1 MPRADAEQGKF
12 STLARAALA
21 GASIPMAML
30 TLPLVISVP
39 EYFGNALGMDLA
51 LVGAVFMAV
60 RVLDIAIDPLL
71 GLAMDATRT
80 RWGRFRPWLLIG
92 VPVFVAGTAM
102 LFMPPRTVGAAYLV
116 VGLILAYAG
125 WSILSLA
132 QLSLAAGLVRG
143 YADRARIYAWI
154 QAAFLGGV
162 CLVMLLPLLM
172 GSVANDP
179 GAALSL
185 MGWLIIGA
193 AVPLTL
199 LAALLVPERVYA
211 VERKRLGLA
220 GYARLVSRSA
230 VARLVGADLLFGLG
244 FGVASAVL
252 VFFFIAAKGLERST
266 LGILLIAQMGTAVLA
281 VPLLG
286 AVAARLGKHV
296 TLGLCGVGACIVC
309 PTMLLVPHGNLPL
322 AALAMAVWGICYG
335 GVTFLPRA
343 MMADAADEL
352 KLEDG
357 VERTGILYALLIS
370 SWKLGGAFSVGFG
383 FILLDWIGYDP
394 KLGSGNSPDALRGLQ
409 ALFAATPAVMGLLG
423 ALLCRGYPL
432 TSARC
437 AEIRRALDARADGGG
452 TAAPAAA

>member
-1 MPRADAEQGKF
+1 MPGTDAKQGNP
-12 STLARAALA
+12 SALARTALA
-21 GASIPMAML
+21 AASIPMAML
-30 TLPLVISVP
+30 TLPLVVNVP
-39 EYFGNALGMDLA
+39 EYFGNALGMNLA
-51 LVGAVFMAV
+51 VVGTVFMAV
-60 RVLDIAIDPLL
+60 RVLDIAVDPLL

-92 VPVFVAGTAM
+92 IPVLVAGTAM
-102 LFMPPRTVGAAYLV
+102 LFMPPRTVNAAYLV

-162 CLVMLLPLLM
+162 CMVMLLPLLM
-172 GSVANDP
+172 GRMANNP
-179 GAALSL
+179 TTALSA
-185 MGWLIIGA
+185 MGWLIISA
-193 AVPLTL
+193 VVPLTL
-199 LAALLVPERVYA
+199 FAALMVPERPHTIG
-211 VERKRLGLA
+211 RHRLGLA

-230 VARLVGADLLFGLG
+230 VARLVAADLLFGLG

-266 LGILLIAQMGTAVLA
+266 LGILLIAQMGAAVLA

-296 TLGLCGVGACIVC
+296 TLGLCGVGAFIVC
-309 PTMLLVPHGNLPL
+309 PTMLLVPHQNLPL
-322 AALAMAVWGICYG
+322 AALAMAIWGICYG

-352 KLEDG
+352 KLENG
-357 VERTGILYALLIS
+357 VERTGVLYALLIS
-370 SWKLGGAFSVGFG
+370 SWKLGGAFSVGLA

-394 KLGSGNSPDALRGLQ
+394 KLGSGNSAAALRGLQ

-423 ALLCRGYPL
+423 ALLCWGYPL
-432 TSARC
+432 TPARC
-437 AEIRRALDARADGGG
+437 AEIRRALDARASDGGI
-452 TAAPAAA
+452 AAAA